1 MTARFGLAAHIAPA
15 MFSTTAGV
23 KHVTPI
29 PSGVKA
35 SKGISLLQ
43 GHEFFIK
50 CDPHMISYEATS
62 DPSEPVAAI
71 PPERGVTAIADPKC
85 YSVTDRV
92 HALPAG
98 LWDSDVVSR
107 YEFINIERG
116 VFVRIRSPLSVTM
129 ESVWEVREKG
139 GPEDLELVEDIVI
152 SCSRLLMGTVKGTCE
167 SGWQGIHD
175 KMIAHLEEK
184 GEEGA

>member
-1 MTARFGLAAHIAPA
+1 
-15 MFSTTAGV
+15 MFSTTANV

-29 PSGVKA
+29 PKGVPA

-50 CDPHMISYEATS
+50 CDPHMISYEAITS
-62 DPSEPVAAI
+62 DTSSPVTPI
-71 PPERGVTAIADPKC
+71 PTDRGVTAVAEPKC
-85 YSVTDRV
+85 YSVTDKV

-116 VFVRIRSPLSVTM
+116 VFVRIRSPLSVVM
-129 ESVWEVREKG
+129 ESVWEIREKS

-167 SGWQGIHD
+167 SGWQGIHE
-175 KMIAHLEEK
+175 KMVAYLEGKE
-184 GEEGA
+184 